1 MRVIVT
7 NIARPKAAAK
17 LILKLKGAG
26 QLAEVHESLAGLMG
40 YNDWYDLTKNGAGS
54 SSGTA
59 VDLVGLRDFTIRV
72 ADQFGLPD
80 IDAQYCV
87 TRTRIAGDS
96 ATSLNEE
103 LALAA
108 SVWRARCGSP
118 GRGRPGTVIKV
129 RAHGETRHAY
139 LVEAGRP
146 TRIIYDQSPGLCAD
160 FEAVTPRSPLP
171 DFVPKFLW
179 LPYGYW
185 TLRDGSEVVFGREYQ
200 PLWHVSGERVRR
212 AEPWERI
219 DHIASRTSFGGDFN
233 PIWSRGEALERA
245 LDYLK
250 SRRISGLPRLTNA
263 MPYFLDPSVDHVRV
277 AVDRLE
283 ARSVSSIPAAA

>member
-1 MRVIVT
+1 MRIVVT

-17 LILKLKGAG
+17 LILKLKGPG
-26 QLAEVHESLAGLMG
+26 QLAEVHESLASLMG
-40 YNDWYDLTKNGAGS
+40 YRDWYDLAKNAAAT
-54 SSGTA
+54 SSGIA
-59 VDLVGLRDFTIRV
+59 MSLAELRDFTIKV

-87 TRTRIAGDS
+87 TRSRITAAQAILLD
-96 ATSLNEE
+96 EE

-108 SVWRARCGSP
+108 SVWRARCGPP
-118 GRGRPGTVIKV
+118 GRGRPGTVVKV

-139 LVEAGRP
+139 LVETGRP
-146 TRIIYDQSPGLCAD
+146 TRIVLDQSPGIRAD
-160 FEAVTPRSPLP
+160 FEVTTPRVPLP

-185 TLRDGSEVVFGREYQ
+185 TLRDGSEVVYGREYQ
-200 PLWHVSGERVRR
+200 PLWQVTADHIRR

-219 DHIASRTSFGGDFN
+219 ENVASQTWFGGQFN
-233 PIWSRGEALERA
+233 PIWSQGDALEQA
-245 LDYLK
+245 LGYLR

-263 MPYFLDPSVDHVRV
+263 MAHFLDPSVDHVST
-277 AVDRLE
+277 AVDRLKM
-283 ARSVSSIPAAA
+283 RSAPTFPGLH